1 VEKEFICMLHSK
13 HDCENRN
20 YSKLCAM
27 REDSGFAKRTCQYR
41 VAAVVLAA
49 AEPEESPENVVQQT
63 NGDSQDSAQ
72 IAADTV
78 EFKDLF

>member
-1 VEKEFICMLHSK
+1 MEKEFICMLHSE
-13 HDCENRN
+13 HDCEHRN
-20 YSKLCAM
+20 YNKRCAM

-63 NGDSQDSAQ
+63 NGGSEASTQ
-72 IAADTV
+72 IAADTMDL
-78 EFKDLF
+78 KDVF